1 MAVVFASSALIEILA
16 WQSTT
21 ICSTTATGIARRVH
35 LVMRVRRPLHEAQYV
50 GLAKKVEQAFDE
62 RFAARSDELAEL
74 AANRRRLEDESDK
87 LLATHFADAIDLTT
101 LKRHQDRIR
110 AGLADIDRR
119 IENEHDQ
126 DQGPRRQIAKA
137 LRLLID
143 CQRLYK
149 SADAHGKRLANQ
161 TFTTSIDINE
171 DEEATIRLVEPFAVT
186 TGESTHVRCLS
197 MSETVDPRGLEPL
210 TPCLQSRCATNCA
223 MGPGEGRL
231 YAIVPGPGHTG
242 GAYAQRTTTGDR
254 WRRTRLPPL
263 RRGGSGERA
272 TRLRG
277 QPGSGRRSIA
287 RCACREFRRPRGQDW
302 GRSWGC
308 SATTLVFAA
317 PGKGCEGATSF

>member
-1 MAVVFASSALIEILA
+1 
-16 WQSTT
+16 
-21 ICSTTATGIARRVH
+21 
-35 LVMRVRRPLHEAQYV
+35 MRVRRPLHEAQYV

-143 CQRLYK
+143 CQRLSK

-197 MSETVDPRGLEPL
+197 MSETVDAMERCGNRRPRVERLVSAWSQGIREDADSAGEPDDPL
-210 TPCLQSRCATNCA
+210 IEASAEPRRRA
-223 MGPGEGRL
+223 
-231 YAIVPGPGHTG
+231 
-242 GAYAQRTTTGDR
+242 
-254 WRRTRLPPL
+254 RTRLTDNEVDAMRTARANGVSVTSLAKQFGIHRATVWAKTRGLVVRSVAPL
-263 RRGGSGERA
+263 RTLDVCGRDARI
-272 TRLRG
+272 RPD
-277 QPGSGRRSIA
+277 PGAQLGVD
-287 RCACREFRRPRGQDW
+287 P
-302 GRSWGC
+302 
-308 SATTLVFAA
+308 AA
-317 PGKGCEGATSF
+317 KG